1 MANDLGAILI
11 VNYDLSLSFVVS
23 RGQRLFYGAV
33 PIQSRHHSE
42 FIWYSLFLVFK
53 FIFLAPILDP
63 LIHIHTFS
71 QYFGSIITYSYF
83 WPVFWIHYY
92 IYWYYLAPILHPL
105 LHIHIF
111 GQIFGSIITYL
122 YFWPVFWIHYYIYSY
137 FWQIVLDFIITYIY
151 VHKI

>member
-71 QYFGSIITYSYF
+71 QYFGSIITYSFFGQYF
-83 WPVFWIHYY
+83 GSIIIYINIIWPPFCIHYY
-92 IYWYYLAPILHPL
+92 IFIFLARFLDPL
-105 LHIHIF
+105 LHIYIFGQYFGFIIIYIHIF
-111 GQIFGSIITYL
+111 GNF
-122 YFWPVFWIHYYIYSY
+122 FWILLLH
-137 FWQIVLDFIITYIY
+137 IY